1 MSGSYIKNMEF
12 STVLSLTDQVDCRAG
27 QIVSKTIAQNN
38 CVSLTLFAFDRGEEI
53 SSHESNGDAMVIAL
67 DGVGEITVGDEK
79 YTLHAG
85 DTVIMPSKKPH
96 AVLAVEPFKM
106 FLIVLFK

>member
-1 MSGSYIKNMEF
+1 MADSYIKNMEF
-12 STVLSLTDQVDCRAG
+12 STVLSLAAQVDCQPG

-38 CVSLTLFAFDRGEEI
+38 CVSLTLFAFDKGEEI
-53 SSHESNGDAMVIAL
+53 SSHESNGDAMVVAL
-67 DGVGEITVGDEK
+67 EGVGEITVGDGK
-79 YTLHAG
+79 FTLHAG
-85 DTVIMPSKKPH
+85 DTVVMPSKKPH